1 MMLIVYFGIGLA
13 ILCAVVLWTM
23 LNVAAREP

>member
-1 MMLIVYFGIGLA
+1 MILVYCGLTLA
-13 ILCAVVLWTM
+13 ILCLIVLWTM